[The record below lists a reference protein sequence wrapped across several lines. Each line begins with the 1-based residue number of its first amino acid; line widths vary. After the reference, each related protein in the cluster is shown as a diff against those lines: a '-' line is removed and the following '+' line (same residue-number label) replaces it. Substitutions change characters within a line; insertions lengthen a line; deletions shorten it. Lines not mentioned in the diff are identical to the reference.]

1 MVPTPRRRRLRLR
14 LSLLRPAA
22 RPPFFFFAV
31 VFFSASASASSPT
44 PFAAAAAAAATCCHY
59 GDGIGL
65 GVETWSHVDDDRD
78 LESSD
83 FDFENFFHTRAL
95 RKEPLVQTAAEGS
108 KNIELTDGGYLTS
121 RNTSGIFWRLT
132 SHERE
137 AVRRALSARDS
148 DYVKKVHG
156 GYFDVFVAAF
166 GGGGERWDYFR
177 VMDLEALSLAPNLVC
192 FEEESAWGCFGHQL
206 LCRALGGRVGRA
218 IGGWEIGVKR
228 VNFVE
233 NLGKKFKF
241 FGDLDVVPHSAS
253 LIEIHQDEVWE
264 VPLEGEI
271 MAYSENTN
279 VEMFAIGEHILGI
292 QGHPEYTKDILLN
305 LIDRLINTNTI
316 DRGFGD
322 EAKKRVDAAEP
333 DRKFWLK
340 ICKGFLKG
348 AR

>member
-1 MVPTPRRRRLRLR
+1 MREKR
-14 LSLLRPAA
+14 
-22 RPPFFFFAV
+22 FAV
-31 VFFSASASASSPT
+31 LLA
-44 PFAAAAAAAATCCHY
+44 
-59 GDGIGL
+59 
-65 GVETWSHVDDDRD
+65 
-78 LESSD
+78 
-83 FDFENFFHTRAL
+83 
-95 RKEPLVQTAAEGS
+95 
-108 KNIELTDGGYLTS
+108 
-121 RNTSGIFWRLT
+121 
-132 SHERE
+132 
-137 AVRRALSARDS
+137 ARDS

-166 GGGGERWDYFR
+166 GDGGERWDYFR
-177 VMDLEALSLAPNLVC
+177 VVDGEFPAFNKLDAYDGFVLSGSPHDAYGNERWILKLCLLLQTLFALKKRVLGV
-192 FEEESAWGCFGHQL
+192 CFGHQL

-241 FGDLDVVPHSAS
+241 FGDLDV
-253 LIEIHQDEVWE
+253 

>member
-1 MVPTPRRRRLRLR
+1 MREKR
-14 LSLLRPAA
+14 
-22 RPPFFFFAV
+22 FAV
-31 VFFSASASASSPT
+31 LLA
-44 PFAAAAAAAATCCHY
+44 
-59 GDGIGL
+59 
-65 GVETWSHVDDDRD
+65 
-78 LESSD
+78 
-83 FDFENFFHTRAL
+83 
-95 RKEPLVQTAAEGS
+95 
-108 KNIELTDGGYLTS
+108 
-121 RNTSGIFWRLT
+121 
-132 SHERE
+132 
-137 AVRRALSARDS
+137 ARDS

-166 GGGGERWDYFR
+166 GDGGERWDYFR
-177 VMDLEALSLAPNLVC
+177 VVDGEFPAFNKLDAYDGFVLSGSPHDAYGNERWISKLCLLLQTLFALKKRVLGV
-192 FEEESAWGCFGHQL
+192 CFGHQL

-233 NLGKKFKF
+233 NLGKFKF
-241 FGDLDVVPHSAS
+241 FGHLDV
-253 LIEIHQDEVWE
+253 